1 MFETGFLWSDA
12 VGLAGVACVIGA
24 YALLQLELVKSDG
37 LRYLGLNLA
46 GALLLIVSLT
56 QTFNLAS
63 FVIEI
68 CWLSISV
75 FGLVKTLM
83 KRRKAAPRA

>member
-24 YALLQLELVKSDG
+24 YALLQLEAVTGDS

-46 GALLLIVSLT
+46 GADRAIGRGRLG
-56 QTFNLAS
+56 
-63 FVIEI
+63 
-68 CWLSISV
+68 SV
-75 FGLVKTLM
+75 
-83 KRRKAAPRA
+83 